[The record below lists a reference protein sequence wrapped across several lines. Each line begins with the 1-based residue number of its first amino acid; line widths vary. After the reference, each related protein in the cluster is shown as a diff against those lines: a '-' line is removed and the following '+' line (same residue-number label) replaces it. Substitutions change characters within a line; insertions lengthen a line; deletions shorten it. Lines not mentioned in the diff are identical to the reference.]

1 MIDSIGNLHKY
12 LGGHRGRLYQQGHVI
27 KTWRPRF
34 FVLER
39 KKIKYY
45 TDETLFRVNGEF
57 TITEDTII
65 YDFPGESEGRKFIFY
80 VSPRGAATP
89 DDVLCLSAQSQRDKV
104 EWMEAISDAMH
115 NGFKLVNQPELWLDA
130 FYPSVDLGISYDNNS
145 ILVEYGN
152 MLKPSMTEFMPTLS
166 LRLADEKCIYSMVLI
181 DLDSIHASPENK
193 TVYLHWAVINIVGSN
208 INSGVEVRDIA
219 VFMFLLLLFFIN
231 LLIQLYRS
239 RHISAPRRN
248 TTPDCTGSSS
258 CSSSRTSCSPRARR
272 TT

>member
-57 TITEDTII
+57 TISDETII
-65 YDFPGESEGRKFIFY
+65 YDFPGESEGRKFMFY

-152 MLKPSMTEFMPTLS
+152 MLKPSMTEFVPTMS
-166 LRLADEKCIYSMVLI
+166 LRLADEKSIYSLVMI
-181 DLDSIHASPENK
+181 DLDSIHASRENK

-208 INSGVEVRDIA
+208 ISSGVEVSVLSFSKMR
-219 VFMFLLLLFFIN
+219 MFIIN
-231 LLIQLYRS
+231 QYCALVSL
-239 RHISAPRRN
+239 A
-248 TTPDCTGSSS
+248 G
-258 CSSSRTSCSPRARR
+258 RTIPVPLA
-272 TT
+272 